1 MKLNPGLS
9 CRSGIQQE
17 EGSFDQQIVLKFK
30 EETSKVPYL
39 EHSFV

>member
-9 CRSGIQQE
+9 CRSGIQQD

-30 EETSKVPYL
+30 EETGKVPYL